1 METVLDY
8 TTSTIVP
15 DFYSLGMYQ
24 KKKKKVKIREVRHK
38 VTTCTVPIPVLVNLL
53 GVAEKISSRS
63 FV

>member
-15 DFYSLGMYQ
+15 DFCFLGMYQ
-24 KKKKKVKIREVRHK
+24 KKKKKAKIREVRHR
-38 VTTCTVPIPVLVNLL
+38 VTTCTVPVLVNLPSA
-53 GVAEKISSRS
+53 AEKISSRS